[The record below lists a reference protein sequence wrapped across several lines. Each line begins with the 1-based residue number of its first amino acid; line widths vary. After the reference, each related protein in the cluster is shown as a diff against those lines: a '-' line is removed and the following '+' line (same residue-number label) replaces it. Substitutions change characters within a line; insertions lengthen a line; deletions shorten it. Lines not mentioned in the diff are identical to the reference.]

1 MPVATQFPSGGQ
13 FAILSITDPYTIEE
27 WRTAARALLESEF
40 CREHRRLLVDRRHA
54 AAPTTAFV
62 ETMTHFFGAQRSEL
76 SGKHA
81 AVLVADDAAFGM
93 SRMTELLSQLKS
105 PEMIIR
111 TFRDYDTAVQWLM
124 NMRKLSIKESDPSR
138 VGSIGGA
145 FDDQACVFE
154 PEARWVPLAGRCL
167 REPLRACLPPRNV
180 SEP

>member
-1 MPVATQFPSGGQ
+1 VSPLADSALVLVAYTRYSPARMPVATQFPSGGQ

-27 WRTAARALLESEF
+27 WRTAAMALLESEF

-54 AAPTTAFV
+54 SAPTTAFV
-62 ETMTHFFGAQRSEL
+62 ETITYFFGAHRSEL

-81 AVLVADDAAFGM
+81 AVVVADDAAFGM

-124 NMRKLSIKESDPSR
+124 NMESSP
-138 VGSIGGA
+138 
-145 FDDQACVFE
+145 
-154 PEARWVPLAGRCL
+154 
-167 REPLRACLPPRNV
+167 
-180 SEP
+180 